1 MIRPFIKWAGGKT
14 RVLPDL
20 LPHFPKADC
29 LIEPFVGGASVFLA
43 TEYRRY
49 VLADINPDLINL
61 YRCVTSYTDLVIE
74 AAQEIFDKFNNDEGY
89 AKIRNDFNYQR
100 RSARMCAHTL
110 ENIGRAAQFLYLNR
124 HCYNGVCRYS
134 EKTGFNVPFGKYKN
148 VYFPENEI
156 RLFAEKANDTKAI
169 FLCAPFQRSLQ
180 IVTGGDVAVYC
191 DPPYL
196 PASKTANFTQYHTEP
211 FTEDNHRQLVQALL
225 EVNRKHGA
233 KVVISNSDT
242 EATREIYHPFKLYE
256 ISVQRSVSTDKD
268 NRQKAKEVIGVLPVC
283 DGCGRYEG
291 GHCAQ
296 CCPGIAACEEG
307 WSFDCCGNC
316 GICEPSDNPETW

>member
-1 MIRPFIKWAGGKT
+1 MIRPFIKWAGGKS

-20 LPHFPKADC
+20 LPHLPKADC

-61 YRCVTSYTDLVIE
+61 YREVTRYPDLVID
-74 AAQEIFDKFNNDEGY
+74 AARELFNSKNSPQGY
-89 AKIRNDFNYQR
+89 NEVRAVFNKQVGTVESGGLRYGVEM
-100 RSARMCAHTL
+100 ACIM
-110 ENIGRAAQFLYLNR
+110 RAAQFLYLNR
-124 HCYNGVCRYS
+124 HGYNGLCRYS
-134 EKTGFNVPFGKYKN
+134 RKTGFNVPFGKYKR

-180 IVTGGDVAVYC
+180 VVTGGDVLVYC

-196 PASKTANFTQYHTEP
+196 PESKTADFTQYHTEP
-211 FTEDNHRQLVQALL
+211 FTEDNHRQLVLALL
-225 EVNRKHGA
+225 EVNRKHGV

-242 EATREIYHPFKLYE
+242 EATRAIYQPFKMHE

-283 DGCGRYEG
+283 DCCGRYG
-291 GHCAQ
+291 GG
-296 CCPGIAACEEG
+296 CPDCGAVMGEATYNAMVAAG
-307 WSFDCCGNC
+307 TFDDL
-316 GICEPSDNPETW
+316 EAF

>member
-20 LPHFPKADC
+20 LPHLPKADC

-61 YRCVTSYTDLVIE
+61 YREVTRYPDLVID
-74 AAQEIFDKFNNDEGY
+74 AARELFNSKNSPQGY
-89 AKIRNDFNYQR
+89 NEVRAAFNKQVGTVKSGGLRYG
-100 RSARMCAHTL
+100 AEMAC
-110 ENIGRAAQFLYLNR
+110 IMRAAQFLYLNR
-124 HCYNGVCRYS
+124 YS
-134 EKTGFNVPFGKYKN
+134 RKTGFNVPFGKYKS

-180 IVTGGDVAVYC
+180 VVTGGDVLVYC

-196 PASKTANFTQYHTEP
+196 PESKTADFTQYHTEP

-225 EVNRKHGA
+225 EVNRKHGV

-242 EATREIYHPFKLYE
+242 EATRAIYQPFKMHE

-283 DGCGRYEG
+283 DCCGRYG
-291 GHCAQ
+291 GG
-296 CCPGIAACEEG
+296 CPDCGAVMGDATYNAMVAAG
-307 WSFDCCGNC
+307 TFDDL
-316 GICEPSDNPETW
+316 EAF